1 MYNTIEKCK
10 ELAEK
15 FKQICAERGT
25 TPYKIAQKSGLSSST
40 VSCFQAATTVPR
52 VDTLMILCNQ
62 LGISVSD
69 FFGEREVSQT
79 QTEDEEN
86 ILKMYRNLPEDRKM
100 ALRTYLKM
108 LNQYQEE

>member
-1 MYNTIEKCK
+1 
-10 ELAEK
+10 
-15 FKQICAERGT
+15 
-25 TPYKIAQKSGLSSST
+25 
-40 VSCFQAATTVPR
+40 
-52 VDTLMILCNQ
+52 MILCNQ

-108 LNQYQEE
+108 LNQC

>member
-1 MYNTIEKCK
+1 MQFSALRFYGQ
-10 ELAEK
+10 L
-15 FKQICAERGT
+15 
-25 TPYKIAQKSGLSSST
+25 
-40 VSCFQAATTVPR
+40 FQAATTVPR